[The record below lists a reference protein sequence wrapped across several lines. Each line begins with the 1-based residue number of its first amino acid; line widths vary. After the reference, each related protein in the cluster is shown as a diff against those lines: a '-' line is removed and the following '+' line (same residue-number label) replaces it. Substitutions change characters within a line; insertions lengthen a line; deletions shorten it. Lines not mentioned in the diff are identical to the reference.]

1 MSSAL
6 LRRALPRESAARRI
20 LLLVRLGSGSCVG
33 LLLCFAV
40 LRIGIV
46 GALRRM
52 LRLLLL
58 SRRETGLCGGC
69 TSCSSVGV
77 GCALRMSRALS
88 ALRRVVL
95 GVVVGVWV
103 GWRAA
108 LLLRRLRGTRAACEA
123 RVSGAVAV
131 GGGCRLVLWG
141 AAPVVVLVLIVVVV
155 AVAAAAVGRLRCLSW
170 LLLRRIWRVAV
181 VRSICLGRL
190 SAPLVSSSRHPAPT
204 ASVRKRVSI

>member
-1 MSSAL
+1 MSSAP

-69 TSCSSVGV
+69 MSCSFVGV
-77 GCALRMSRALS
+77 GRALRMSRALS

-131 GGGCRLVLWG
+131 VGGCRLVLWG
-141 AAPVVVLVLIVVVV
+141 VALVVVLVLIVVV
-155 AVAAAAVGRLRCLSW
+155 AVVVAAVGQLRCLSW